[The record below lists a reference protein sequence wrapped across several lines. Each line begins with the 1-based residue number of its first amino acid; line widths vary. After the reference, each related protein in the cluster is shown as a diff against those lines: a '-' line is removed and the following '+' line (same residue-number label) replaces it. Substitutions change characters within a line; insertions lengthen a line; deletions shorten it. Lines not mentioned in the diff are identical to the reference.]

1 MSVQRIRPVTKAA
14 KLPQTHGQDLRLTG
28 WQFRGRLWL
37 SIICA
42 LLVFGC
48 VAKGSDTAPMRGWVV
63 IPVSEYARLYSRA
76 FPLPSEP
83 PPSPVPAC
91 LTRVDYD
98 LRIDSAL
105 AVGRATLTLDA
116 LQDAWS
122 AVPIPAGL
130 RIREAMLDGKP
141 ATLVP
146 PAGGQ
151 TEPWS
156 ILLAKRGR
164 SVLTL
169 EVAVPVA
176 LISGEEAL
184 SLPASSS
191 GVTRASITIAR
202 QDVQIGVTGGVLTE
216 NTDSPTEDRWTAYA
230 RANETLT
237 FTWRRKIEDRHVN
250 LPLRLRGSLVQM
262 VGLGEDSTAISAE
275 ANLQVVQGE
284 ARQVRIQVP
293 DSITVNQ
300 VQGAT
305 VADWQVKGGELLVT
319 FLEPV
324 EESTIFVINGEA
336 RLPKEGRVEVPLLRL
351 LDIERDS
358 GGVAV
363 DVLGAGE
370 IRETQPQGLEPALAA
385 ELGQMVSSRQ
395 SPSLVAFRVRSVP
408 SNGPQS
414 LMVQVARY
422 AQQAVLTAN
431 VEEARYHVLMSGEGK
446 TLVMARYAVRNNQR
460 NFVHMSLPAG
470 SMLWSAA
477 LAGRQAHPGQAPD
490 GSLLF
495 PLAKAKSGE
504 EAPAFSIEVLYLVRG
519 NVWAEKG
526 QVRLVLP
533 VLDLPVSRTGLVL
546 YHPPGFRLT
555 ALPGAFRGET
565 YQKPISAVLS
575 GGSVV
580 QPEEAVAAPAPG
592 LADVSRQSVAGRSVA
607 ALQTLVNRY
616 NEAYAARTAVVMA
629 AGSVTFPIVGPSLY
643 FVSELTAENQAPAL
657 EFGYEREK
665 KGGRR

>member
-385 ELGQMVSSRQ
+385 ELGQMVSSRHWW
-395 SPSLVAFRVRSVP
+395 LSV
-408 SNGPQS
+408 
-414 LMVQVARY
+414 
-422 AQQAVLTAN
+422 
-431 VEEARYHVLMSGEGK
+431 
-446 TLVMARYAVRNNQR
+446 
-460 NFVHMSLPAG
+460 
-470 SMLWSAA
+470 
-477 LAGRQAHPGQAPD
+477 
-490 GSLLF
+490 
-495 PLAKAKSGE
+495 
-504 EAPAFSIEVLYLVRG
+504 
-519 NVWAEKG
+519 
-526 QVRLVLP
+526 
-533 VLDLPVSRTGLVL
+533 
-546 YHPPGFRLT
+546 
-555 ALPGAFRGET
+555 
-565 YQKPISAVLS
+565 
-575 GGSVV
+575 
-580 QPEEAVAAPAPG
+580 
-592 LADVSRQSVAGRSVA
+592 
-607 ALQTLVNRY
+607 
-616 NEAYAARTAVVMA
+616 
-629 AGSVTFPIVGPSLY
+629 
-643 FVSELTAENQAPAL
+643 
-657 EFGYEREK
+657 
-665 KGGRR
+665 